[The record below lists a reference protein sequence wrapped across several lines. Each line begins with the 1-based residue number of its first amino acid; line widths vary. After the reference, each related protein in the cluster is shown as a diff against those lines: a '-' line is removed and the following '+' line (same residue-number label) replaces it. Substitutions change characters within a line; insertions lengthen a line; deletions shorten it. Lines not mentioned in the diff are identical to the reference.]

1 LRKAERFMPTPY
13 LSIDLDGIAHNARC
27 IVDLCTSHGIEV
39 TGVTKG
45 VCGHPAVAQA
55 MLAGGVGSI
64 GDSRMINVDRLR
76 RSGITADLMMLRLPA
91 LSRTADIAAG
101 VSVSLHSELKVLSQL
116 SRQNQNPGR
125 PHDVIVMVDL
135 GDLREGVRP
144 GELVAFVGEALHLP
158 GIRIKGL
165 GTNLTCLSG
174 VTPNEANML
183 QFVEL
188 AEDVE
193 ARCGITLEW
202 LSAVNSSGLELIAS
216 GRMPSRINHA
226 RIGEAI
232 LLGRETIERRAWPG
246 THQDAFVLHAEVLEC
261 RHKPSRPEGQQAE
274 DAFGGRP
281 EFEDSG
287 ERLRALLNVGRE
299 DVDIET
305 LTPLDPGIRIV
316 GASSGYLVLDV
327 TDATSDV
334 SVGAELEFAPGYGT
348 LLRAMT
354 SEYVEKRWL

>member
-1 LRKAERFMPTPY
+1 
-13 LSIDLDGIAHNARC
+13 
-27 IVDLCTSHGIEV
+27 
-39 TGVTKG
+39 
-45 VCGHPAVAQA
+45 
-55 MLAGGVGSI
+55 
-64 GDSRMINVDRLR
+64 
-76 RSGITADLMMLRLPA
+76 
-91 LSRTADIAAG
+91 
-101 VSVSLHSELKVLSQL
+101 
-116 SRQNQNPGR
+116 
-125 PHDVIVMVDL
+125 
-135 GDLREGVRP
+135 
-144 GELVAFVGEALHLP
+144 
-158 GIRIKGL
+158 
-165 GTNLTCLSG
+165 
-174 VTPNEANML
+174 ML

-216 GRMPSRINHA
+216 GHMPSRINHA

-246 THQDAFVLHAEVLEC
+246 THQDAFVLRAEVLEC
-261 RHKPSRPEGQQAE
+261 RRKPSRPEGRQAE